1 MIEQL
6 RSIPILSQL
15 SNETLEEIMDNIT
28 IKDYRAD
35 ETVFLEGQLSE
46 YVYLVI
52 SGRVKIT
59 KVSTTGREK
68 ILHIIRDNDMFG
80 EQAIYENGVNPA
92 SAKSIE
98 KSVLFQIRL
107 NFFKQLIEK
116 DNKCAMMLLEVIN
129 LKLRQAYRQIINLSF
144 KDTYSRLASRL
155 FKLARD
161 HGVEQG
167 DWLMIEAK
175 LTQQEL
181 ADYVGTSR
189 ETISRILS
197 DLTQKEILI
206 IDRHRIIIKDY
217 AALKEIALGNL

>member
-6 RSIPILSQL
+6 LQIPLLKDLSIQ
-15 SNETLEEIMDNIT
+15 TLEDISNSIT

-35 ETVFLEGQLSE
+35 EVVFIEGEPSN
-46 YVYLVI
+46 YVYLVVT
-52 SGRVKIT
+52 GRIKIT
-59 KVSTTGREK
+59 KVSANGREK
-68 ILHIIRDNDMFG
+68 ILHIIKENEMFG
-80 EQAIYENGVNPA
+80 EQAIFENGVNPH
-92 SAKSIE
+92 SARTIE
-98 KSVLFQIRL
+98 KSLIFLIRL
-107 NFFKQLIEK
+107 NVMKQLIETDHK
-116 DNKCAMMLLEVIN
+116 FAAMLLEVMN

-161 HGVEQG
+161 HGVEEESG
-167 DWLMIEAK
+167 LLIKAK

-197 DLTQKEILI
+197 DLVQKEILYI
-206 IDRHRIIIKDY
+206 EKHRIYIKDY
-217 AALKEIALGNL
+217 QALKEIALGNI

>member
-1 MIEQL
+1 MLEQL
-6 RSIPILSQL
+6 REIPIFYKLSDQ
-15 SNETLEEIMDNIT
+15 TLEEIANNIT

-35 ETVFLEGQLSE
+35 ELVYSEGEPSNHI
-46 YVYLVI
+46 YIVV

-59 KVSTTGREK
+59 KVSSTGREK
-68 ILHIIRDNDMFG
+68 ILHIIRENEMFG
-80 EQAIYENGVNPA
+80 EQALFENGVNPH
-92 SAKSIE
+92 SAKTIE
-98 KSVLFQIRL
+98 KALLFQIRL
-107 NFFKQLIEK
+107 NTFKKIIDE
-116 DNKCAMMLLEVIN
+116 DHECATMLLEVMN

-161 HGVEQG
+161 HG
-167 DWLMIEAK
+167 IEEEKGLLIKAK

-197 DLTQKEILI
+197 DMVQKEILI
-206 IDRHRIIIKDY
+206 VDRHRIYIKDY
-217 AALKEIALGNL
+217 QALKEVALGSI

>member
-6 RSIPILSQL
+6 REIPVLNELSDD
-15 SNETLEEIMDNIT
+15 TLEKIANNIT

-35 ETVFLEGQLSE
+35 EMVFCEGELSQ

-52 SGRVKIT
+52 SGRIKIT
-59 KVSTTGREK
+59 KVSNTGREK
-68 ILHIIRDNDMFG
+68 ILHIIREKGMFG
-80 EQAIYENGVNPA
+80 EQALFEEGVNPA
-92 SAKSIE
+92 SAKTIE

-107 NFFKQLIEK
+107 SALKQLLE
-116 DNKCAMMLLEVIN
+116 DDQQVAMMLLVVMN

-144 KDTYSRLASRL
+144 KDTYGRLASRL

-161 HGVEQG
+161 HG
-167 DWLMIEAK
+167 IEHEGGLLIKAK

-197 DLTQKEILI
+197 DLTQKEILYMERNGI
-206 IDRHRIIIKDY
+206 YIKDY
-217 AALKEIALGNL
+217 QALKEIALGGM